1 MSTLNCQLFIVSP
14 SGAVD
19 PEYVAGAKAVLEQW
33 GYKVYV
39 APHACGKMG
48 RFSASDDERIS
59 DLQSA
64 INAPGRGVILCSRG
78 GYGLSRIIDKI
89 DFSPLKTPDNYK
101 LIVGF
106 SDITALH
113 NAVSNLGLRS
123 LHAAMTKNIAT
134 ESGSIAVETLKSVLE
149 GKPLS
154 YRFGGTP
161 FNHAGCVKGRL
172 MGGNLSIIYA
182 LRGTPYDLN
191 YDGAILFIEDIGERL
206 YHVDRMIQN
215 LRLGGVFDRISGL
228 VVGQFTECVTDDTF
242 PGGAYGIISDA
253 VKGYDFPVAMNFSA
267 GHIGECNLPLL
278 MGANYRLDVSE
289 LSQIVT
295 LEQTAD

>member
-1 MSTLNCQLFIVSP
+1 MSTVNCQLFIVSP

-39 APHACGKMG
+39 APHACGKKG

-64 INAPGRGVILCSRG
+64 IDAPGRGIILCSRG

-89 DFSPLKTPDNYK
+89 NFSPLKSPDSYK

-106 SDITALH
+106 SDITAIH

-123 LHAAMTKNIAT
+123 LHASMTKNIAT
-134 ESGSIAVETLKSVLE
+134 EPESSAVKALKEALE
-149 GKPLS
+149 GKPLK
-154 YRFGGTP
+154 YRFQTTP
-161 FNHAGCVKGRL
+161 FNRQGSVKGRL
-172 MGGNLSIIYA
+172 MGGNLSILYA

-206 YHVDRMIQN
+206 YHVDRMMQN
-215 LRLGGVFDRISGL
+215 MRLGGVFEKIAGL
-228 VVGQFTECVTDDTF
+228 VVGQFTDCDADDSF
-242 PGGAYGIISDA
+242 NGGAYGIISEA
-253 VKGYDFPVAMNFSA
+253 VKDYDFPVAMNFSA
-267 GHIGECNLPLL
+267 GHIGECNMPLL
-278 MGANYRLDVSE
+278 MGANYKLNVSE

-295 LEQTAD
+295 LDQTAD